1 MPIMTR
7 RPYLPQFCH
16 FKPTAVLSMV
26 YQRLSM
32 SLDKLQSQERHQIL
46 RVERRQP
53 FYKQELSEKHPRKRL
68 LRTAERILH

>member
-7 RPYLPQFCH
+7 RPCLPQLCH
-16 FKPTAVLSMV
+16 FKPTAVLSVV

-32 SLDKLQSQERHQIL
+32 FVDKLQGQEQHQIL
-46 RVERRQP
+46 RVKRRQP

>member
-1 MPIMTR
+1 
-7 RPYLPQFCH
+7 
-16 FKPTAVLSMV
+16 MV

-32 SLDKLQSQERHQIL
+32 SVDKLQSQERHQIL